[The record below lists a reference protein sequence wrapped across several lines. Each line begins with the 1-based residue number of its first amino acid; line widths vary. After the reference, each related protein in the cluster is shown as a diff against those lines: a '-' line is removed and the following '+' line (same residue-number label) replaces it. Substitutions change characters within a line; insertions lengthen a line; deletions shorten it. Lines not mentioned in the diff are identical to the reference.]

1 MYSPNDV
8 LISRTTPLT
17 SRRRTYEYSHWRI
30 YRGGRDTCPLSVQF
44 VFILMQ
50 FQVIIVA
57 NNRLAAPAVGAP
69 ICKILDSPPI
79 PQQVSQSSGPVV
91 CCEKER

>member
-1 MYSPNDV
+1 
-8 LISRTTPLT
+8 
-17 SRRRTYEYSHWRI
+17 
-30 YRGGRDTCPLSVQF
+30 
-44 VFILMQ
+44 MQ
-50 FQVIIVA
+50 FQVIIVP

-91 CCEKER
+91 CCETER